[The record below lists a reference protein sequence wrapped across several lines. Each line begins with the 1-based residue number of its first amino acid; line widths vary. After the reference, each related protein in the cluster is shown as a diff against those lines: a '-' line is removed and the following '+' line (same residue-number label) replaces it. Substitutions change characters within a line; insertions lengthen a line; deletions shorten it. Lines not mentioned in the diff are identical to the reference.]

1 MTFTLTDALSDSIIS
16 AMDNQESTFTVDA
29 AAGALVDG
37 EVNPPDDNN
46 FYSLP
51 EWKPADGFSMREDF
65 VNGLHAPLAREELQ
79 TVLHSGRGVFK
90 NFRNV
95 LKEYPEIDKR
105 WHIFKH
111 RTMSARINE
120 WYNSLREIWGLE
132 KLDQLSE
139 TDDSLVQNDFSFED
153 YDCSADKKTILF
165 NIPADAYDEQ
175 EIPSEVTS
183 AIYRMWRNQFEK
195 DDSSIQ
201 MGYVCYSLSDEFA
214 GCITASSLFSSQD
227 DLMTVTSLFVPEQ
240 CRGLGIGTELL
251 NLCITKLENLGK
263 KWVLIPNFIKPD
275 VLEPLLTR
283 LGFKKFSSGYILQF

>member
-1 MTFTLTDALSDSIIS
+1 MQD
-16 AMDNQESTFTVDA
+16 
-29 AAGALVDG
+29 
-37 EVNPPDDNN
+37 
-46 FYSLP
+46 
-51 EWKPADGFSMREDF
+51 
-65 VNGLHAPLAREELQ
+65 
-79 TVLHSGRGVFK
+79 
-90 NFRNV
+90 
-95 LKEYPEIDKR
+95 
-105 WHIFKH
+105 
-111 RTMSARINE
+111 
-120 WYNSLREIWGLE
+120 
-132 KLDQLSE
+132 
-139 TDDSLVQNDFSFED
+139 DFSCED

-201 MGYVCYSLSDEFA
+201 MGDVCYSLSDEFA